1 MTVGH
6 SKKARMIKIQEGCT
20 YQLGPPNVRRGQCE
34 GHRSLRRCKREPNRE
49 LELVQVYQSGQQ
61 YNCKTLK
68 HDVKGHAAAGIS
80 NVENHRDTGHPGPG
94 PGTMMISFQLLD
106 LNSDSESLACFEF
119 SASDSDSGSHSLP
132 VVLATPSGS
141 ARLRGPR
148 GKSFCCAALGSR
160 PGVWRSTDFVL
171 ILRPLRPTGRG
182 CAATD
187 MRGPAARTRDTSR
200 AAGPT
205 PAARKVIPGRATV

>member
-1 MTVGH
+1 M
-6 SKKARMIKIQEGCT
+6 
-20 YQLGPPNVRRGQCE
+20 GPPNLRRGQCE

-141 ARLRGPR
+141 ARLRP
-148 GKSFCCAALGSR
+148 S
-160 PGVWRSTDFVL
+160 
-171 ILRPLRPTGRG
+171 
-182 CAATD
+182 
-187 MRGPAARTRDTSR
+187 PAANLFAVQRWAPGPGSGGQRTLFSYCDHYGRQGAD
-200 AAGPT
+200 
-205 PAARKVIPGRATV
+205 ARRRTCAVQQRGRATHHAPPGRRRRPAATAGRAAAAAVA